1 MTVNKALAKM
11 GLEEWLAI
19 RREAGLKIDP
29 ETAEVDW
36 QYRHVL
42 DPYEVRDL
50 TPEEMCIGRSYFA
63 RAPGSDIWVSFY
75 DLSKETVKALWDRID
90 AGTLKFTDF
99 IDFTD

>member
-1 MTVNKALAKM
+1 MWTNGWQSARKPPT
-11 GLEEWLAI
+11 
-19 RREAGLKIDP
+19 KIDP

-63 RAPGSDIWVSFY
+63 RAPGSDIWVSFH
-75 DLSKETVKALWDRID
+75 DLPKETVEALWHRID
-90 AGTLKFTDF
+90 SGK
-99 IDFTD
+99 IDHSEGWLFG